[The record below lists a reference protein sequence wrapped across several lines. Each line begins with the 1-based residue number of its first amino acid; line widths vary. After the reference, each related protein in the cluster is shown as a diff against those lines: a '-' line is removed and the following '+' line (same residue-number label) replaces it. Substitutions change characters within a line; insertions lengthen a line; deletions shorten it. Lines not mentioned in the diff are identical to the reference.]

1 MTANRPIS
9 ISSIQVERVFE
20 LAQASERIGQGVFAA
35 NGIPAQLD
43 ASRSNLR
50 SLAAEASSDVQ
61 SHLVALREQLTSQ
74 IPDYNLDCASISA
87 IIASVEQKGRLL
99 CETLENCITDMNS
112 QALDKISSSKEAK
125 AIGFTDLID
134 LHLLLTSEALVA
146 NIDFSVQIIFTLEG
160 LPSDQRH
167 HSF

>member
-1 MTANRPIS
+1 MGADPVPFGSRIETSCCAYIRITYMGKP
-9 ISSIQVERVFE
+9 QVGTLVNH
-20 LAQASERIGQGVFAA
+20 S
-35 NGIPAQLD
+35 
-43 ASRSNLR
+43 
-50 SLAAEASSDVQ
+50 SSDVQ
-61 SHLVALREQLTSQ
+61 SRLVALREQLTSP

-134 LHLLLTSEALVA
+134 LHLLLTRKHPSL
-146 NIDFSVQIIFTLEG
+146 ISIFQ
-160 LPSDQRH
+160 SK
-167 HSF
+167 